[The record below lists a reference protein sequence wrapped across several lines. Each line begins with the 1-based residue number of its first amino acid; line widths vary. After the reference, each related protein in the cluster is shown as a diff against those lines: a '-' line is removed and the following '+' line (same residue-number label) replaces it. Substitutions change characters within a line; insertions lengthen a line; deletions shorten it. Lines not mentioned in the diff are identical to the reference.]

1 MIWVDNAIV
10 AIITIYSVSGLIQ
23 GLKKEGFSLIVL
35 IVAVVVAWFFSYDF
49 EILLRKTFSAPST
62 RLAASFV
69 ALTLITLMVGA
80 VINLLLTITD
90 AKNSLTFLER
100 LGGLVLGFGYG
111 LMVTLA
117 LIIVAGLTPL
127 PKDHW
132 WQQSK
137 FIPPFQSLAT
147 LVKDNVSSKMA
158 SSINYR

>member
-23 GLKKEGFSLIVL
+23 GLKKEGVSLIVL

-62 RLAASFV
+62 RLAAAFV

-80 VINLLLTITD
+80 VLNLLLTITD

-111 LMVTLA
+111 LMVTFA
-117 LIIVAGLTPL
+117 LIIVSGLTPL

-147 LVKDNVSSKMA
+147 LVKDNVSSKLA